1 MYVKQEMYVVDG
13 GVFETILVQMNRS
26 KEGAMWSLGPSS
38 FRVMTF

>member
-26 KEGAMWSLGPSS
+26 KEGAIGVWAQVRSGL
-38 FRVMTF
+38 